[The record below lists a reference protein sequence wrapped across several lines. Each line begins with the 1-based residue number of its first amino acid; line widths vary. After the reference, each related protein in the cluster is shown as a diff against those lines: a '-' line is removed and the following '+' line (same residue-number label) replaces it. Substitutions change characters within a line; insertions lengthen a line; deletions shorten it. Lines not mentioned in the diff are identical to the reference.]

1 VSFVNPSVRMLR
13 AVRVVRDTHSNCQ
26 SAKCETVNLLVRMLS
41 AVRMIRGTHPNGENV
56 ECELHCMY
64 SKHECE
70 NVEGNE
76 SG

>member
-1 VSFVNPSVRMLR
+1 
-13 AVRVVRDTHSNCQ
+13 
-26 SAKCETVNLLVRMLS
+26 MLS

-70 NVEGNE
+70 NVEGDE